1 MTNGGRLLELLNRGL
16 LLTALILSAP
26 VHAQN
31 AADPSSSIVSPHFVA
46 DSDRLVAGRPFR
58 LSFVARIK
66 SGWHINS
73 HKPKEE
79 YLIPT
84 DVSVSVQ
91 PSAGLSFGAPTY
103 PKHIER
109 KFAFSETPLFV
120 YEGTTTFLIEGR
132 VDEKASAGGR
142 TLTAAIDYQPCNDQ
156 QCLAPTRVSATLTI
170 DVAKAGSSA
179 KPANQD
185 VFPGNEQ
192 PSAPRGTGP
201 GAGADLFGGKSLPLI
216 LGLVFLSG
224 LALNLTPCV
233 FPLIPITMSFF
244 LKQSDGKVG
253 KTLGFASLFVLG
265 LCFTYTVLG
274 VFAAITGSLFGSWLQ
289 EPVVLVVISAV
300 VLAMA
305 LSMFGLFEI
314 QAPHFITDRTGAKA
328 GAMGALSMGLFLG
341 FVAAPC
347 VGPFIVAL
355 LTYVGKKGSVPLGA
369 GLFFTLALGL
379 GFPYL
384 VLGTAS
390 GSLRRLP
397 RSGEWMVAVKRFFGF
412 AMVALAVYFLRPI
425 LPERVYELGVAI
437 PLLIGGVYFLFFEK
451 SGSNLGW
458 FRGLRIAFALT
469 LLAGG
474 TLFALPDRKA
484 GRADELTF
492 APYSDDALATA
503 RAAGKP
509 VMIDFYAD
517 WCLPCKELD
526 KHTFTDPRVVEAGK
540 DWVFLKANL
549 TQDKNPAVSA
559 LRKKWSIAGVPTL
572 LFLGP
577 DGQERGERVVGFEKP
592 ELFMARLRK

>member
-1 MTNGGRLLELLNRGL
+1 MKKDGARVIERVKSGL
-16 LLTALILSAP
+16 LLAGLILGTS
-26 VHAQN
+26 VQAQTG
-31 AADPSSSIVSPHFVA
+31 ADPSAGIVTPRLVA
-46 DSDRLVAGRPFR
+46 DADRLVAGRPFR
-58 LSFVARIK
+58 LSFVAGIK

-73 HKPKEE
+73 HKPKED

-84 DVSVSVQ
+84 DVAIQ
-91 PSAGLSFGAPTY
+91 PSPGLTLGPTVY

-109 KFAFSETPLFV
+109 KFAFSEAPLFV
-120 YEGTTTFLIEGR
+120 YEGTTTFLVEGR
-132 VDEKASAGGR
+132 VDENAASGPR
-142 TLTAAIDYQPCNDQ
+142 TLTASIDYQPCNDQ
-156 QCLAPTRVSATLTI
+156 QCLAPTKLTATLTI
-170 DVAKAGSSA
+170 EVAKAGSTA
-179 KPANQD
+179 VPANQD
-185 VFPGNEQ
+185 LFPGNGK
-192 PSAPRGTGP
+192 PPAPKGSGT

-233 FPLIPITMSFF
+233 FPLIPITMTFF

-328 GAMGALSMGLFLG
+328 GAMGALTMGLFLG

-355 LTYVGKKGSVPLGA
+355 LTYVGKKASVPLGA

-384 VLGTAS
+384 VLGTVS
-390 GSLRRLP
+390 GSLRKLP
-397 RSGEWMVAVKRFFGF
+397 RSGEWMVAVKKFFGF

-451 SGSNLGW
+451 SGSTLGW
-458 FRGLRIAFALT
+458 FRGLKIAFALI
-469 LLAGG
+469 LLAAG
-474 TLFALPDRKA
+474 TMFALPERKGA
-484 GRADELTF
+484 STGELAFT
-492 APYSDDALATA
+492 PYSEAALASA
-503 RAAGKP
+503 RAEGKP

-526 KHTFTDPRVVEAGK
+526 KHTFNDARVVAAGNG
-540 DWVFLKANL
+540 WVFLKANL
-549 TQDKNPAVSA
+549 TLNNDPAVA
-559 LRKKWSIAGVPTL
+559 TLRKKWAIAGVPTL

>member
-1 MTNGGRLLELLNRGL
+1 MQLNGVRLLGL
-16 LLTALILSAP
+16 LLAGSILQAP
-26 VHAQN
+26 FQAQ
-31 AADPSSSIVSPHFVA
+31 AQAGADPSASVIAPRLVA
-46 DSDRLVAGRPFR
+46 DSDRLVPGHPFR
-58 LSFVARIK
+58 LAFVAEVK

-73 HKPKEE
+73 HKPKED

-84 DVSVSVQ
+84 EVSVQ
-91 PSAGLSFGAPTY
+91 PSPGLTLDSPAY
-103 PKHIER
+103 PKHLER
-109 KFAFSETPLFV
+109 KFVFSETPLFV
-120 YEGTTTFLIEGR
+120 YEGSTTFSIAGR
-132 VDEKASAGGR
+132 VDEKAAAGPR
-142 TLTAAIDYQPCNDQ
+142 TLSASIEYQPCNDQ
-156 QCLAPTRVSATLTI
+156 QCLAPTKVTATLTI
-170 DVAKAGSSA
+170 EVAKTGAAS
-179 KPANQD
+179 KPANEGI
-185 VFPGNEQ
+185 FPNSGKGST
-192 PSAPRGTGP
+192 PKAAGPGTG
-201 GAGADLFGGKSLPLI
+201 GDLFGGKSLPLI

-314 QAPHFITDRTGAKA
+314 QAPHFITDRTGAKS

-390 GSLRRLP
+390 GSLRKLP
-397 RSGEWMVAVKRFFGF
+397 RSGEWMIAVKRFFGF
-412 AMVALAVYFLRPI
+412 AMIGLAVYFLRPV
-425 LPERVYELGVAI
+425 LPERLYELGVAL
-437 PLLIGGVYFLFFEK
+437 PLLVGGVYFLFFEK
-451 SGSNLGW
+451 SGRTLAW
-458 FRGLRIAFALT
+458 FRGLRIAFALL

-474 TLFALPDRKA
+474 TVFALPERKGA
-484 GRADELTF
+484 HASELAFT
-492 APYSDDALATA
+492 PYSDAALASA
-503 RAAGKP
+503 REAGKP

-526 KHTFTDPRVVEAGK
+526 KHTFNDARVVDAGK
-540 DWVFLKANL
+540 DWVFLKADL
-549 TQDKNPAVSA
+549 THDKDPAVSA
-559 LRKKWSIAGVPTL
+559 LRKKWAIAGVPTL
-572 LFLGP
+572 LFLTP
-577 DGQERGERVVGFEKP
+577 EGQERGERVVGFEKP
-592 ELFMARLRK
+592 ELFVTRFQN